1 MRIVVT
7 GATGFIGCQLA
18 QILAALRHDVVATG
32 RAASSVESARL
43 ERLKKA
49 GVRVEVGSLLDPG
62 FAGTLT
68 KACEIVIHLAA
79 AQHEGNVPDAYF
91 RDINVKG
98 TRLLLEA
105 AIGAGAR
112 RFIYGSTIGVYGAA
126 SDQELTELSA
136 TRPENIYAV
145 TKLEAEQL
153 VSRYSTRIE
162 TCIARISETYGPGD
176 FRLLKLFRAI
186 DRGRFVVLGSG
197 ENVRQVIYVDDLA
210 AGLLLAAEHP
220 GAVGQTFVL
229 AGTEVMTT
237 NAMVAQI
244 AAALQRRPPR
254 LHIPVWP
261 FRAAAA
267 VFENTLSPLGIQ
279 PPLTQRRLD
288 FFTKSFLFST
298 SKYRQVLG
306 FVPRMSFAEGAR
318 ATADWYRQ
326 QGYL

>member
-18 QILAALRHDVVATG
+18 QILAGLGHDLVATG
-32 RAASSVESARL
+32 RAASAVESARL
-43 ERLKKA
+43 ERLEKA

-62 FAGTLT
+62 FAGVLT

-79 AQHEGNVPDAYF
+79 AQHEGNVPDSYF
-91 RDINVKG
+91 RDINVTG

-105 AIGAGAR
+105 AIGARAR
-112 RFIYGSTIGVYGAA
+112 RFVYGSTIGVYGAA
-126 SDQELTELSA
+126 SAQELTEVSA

-153 VSRYSTRIE
+153 VTAHSPQIE

-186 DRGRFVVLGSG
+186 DRGKFVVLGSG
-197 ENVRQVIYVDDLA
+197 GNVRQVIYVDDLA
-210 AGLLLAAEHP
+210 AGLLLAAQHP
-220 GAVGQTFVL
+220 GAVGQTFVF

-237 NAMVAQI
+237 NSMVAQI
-244 AAALQRRPPR
+244 AAALHRRPPR
-254 LHIPVWP
+254 LHVPVWP

-267 VFENTLSPLGIQ
+267 ILEGTLRPLGIQ

-298 SKYRQVLG
+298 AKYRQVLG
-306 FVPRMSFAEGAR
+306 FVPRVSFAEGAGT
-318 ATADWYRQ
+318 TAEWYRK

>member
-18 QILAALRHDVVATG
+18 QILAGLGHELVATG
-32 RAASSVESARL
+32 RAASAVESARL
-43 ERLKKA
+43 ERLAKV
-49 GVRVEVGSLLDPG
+49 GVRVEVGSLLDQG

-68 KACEIVIHLAA
+68 KGCQIVIHLAA
-79 AQHEGNVPDAYF
+79 AQHEGNVPDVYF
-91 RDINVKG
+91 RDINVTG
-98 TRLLLEA
+98 TQLLLEA
-105 AIGAGAR
+105 AIGARAQ
-112 RFIYGSTIGVYGAA
+112 RFVYGSTIGVYGAA

-153 VSRYSTRIE
+153 VSAHSSQIE
-162 TCIARISETYGPGD
+162 TCIVRISETYGPGD
-176 FRLLKLFRAI
+176 FRLLKLFRAV
-186 DRGRFVVLGSG
+186 DRGTFVMLGSG
-197 ENVRQVIYVDDLA
+197 QNVRQVIYVDDLA

-220 GAVGQTFVL
+220 GAVGQTFVF

-237 NAMVAQI
+237 NSMVAQI

-254 LHIPVWP
+254 MHIPVWP

-267 VFENTLSPLGIQ
+267 ILENTLRPLGIQ

-298 SKYRQVLG
+298 AKYQQILG
-306 FVPRMSFAEGAR
+306 FAPRVSFAEGATM
-318 ATADWYRQ
+318 TADWYRK